1 MTRETTRAQ
10 AVQALA
16 LAALWLLAGS
26 APLGAQSAAE
36 VIRQVAFKQRIN
48 QPLPLELRFRD
59 ETGRAVALGDY
70 FGRRPVVLALV
81 YYECPMLCN
90 YVENGLVKALRPLSF
105 EPGREFDVVFVSF
118 APEETPALAAAK
130 KESVLKEYD
139 RARTAAGWHF
149 LTGEPDAIRPLT
161 EAVGFHYLYDE
172 KSRQYAHASGVIV
185 VTPDGKLFRYFYGI
199 EYAPRDLRL
208 ALVEASANK
217 LGTPVDQVLLYCF
230 HYDPETGK
238 YGVLITRVIRL
249 AGSGTALA
257 LAVFLVVMFRR
268 ERRLSAAA
276 GRGADPRG
284 TVKA

>member
-1 MTRETTRAQ
+1 MA
-10 AVQALA
+10 AGLLIAGACALFSP
-16 LAALWLLAGS
+16 LS
-26 APLGAQSAAE
+26 ASAQSPAE
-36 VIRQVAFKQRIN
+36 VIQQVAFEQKIN
-48 QPLPLELRFRD
+48 QSLPLQLSFRD
-59 ETGRAVALGDY
+59 EAGREVALGDY

-90 YVENGLVKALRPLSF
+90 YVENGLVKALRALTF
-105 EPGREFDVVFVSF
+105 EPGREFDVVIVSF
-118 APEETPALAAAK
+118 APNETPALAAAK

-149 LTGEPDAIRPLT
+149 LTGEPDAIRQLT
-161 EAVGFHYLYDE
+161 EAVGFRYLYDE
-172 KSRQYAHASGVIV
+172 KSQQYAHASGLMVA
-185 VTPDGKLFRYFYGI
+185 TPEGKLFRYFYGI

-238 YGVLITRVIRL
+238 YGVIITRVIRL
-249 AGSGTALA
+249 AGTGTALA

-268 ERRLSAAA
+268 ERRMSAAA
-276 GRGADPRG
+276 ARG
-284 TVKA
+284 TVRV